1 MVSATRSATSA
12 MRSASRVIA
21 VASANIANI
30 GTSARPEDV
39 EVQAIS
45 RGRQM
50 GRHDAQPDTGGYVPV
65 RVEQESLEGGG
76 VRATIGAIVPSHL
89 LVMDPADP
97 LADDDGIVARPNV
110 DIEGELVA
118 VMRARRAYQLSLKVI
133 ETEDEMMGSLLDN
146 PI

>member
-12 MRSASRVIA
+12 MRSASRVVA

-30 GTSARPEDV
+30 GTSAKPEDV

-45 RGRQM
+45 RDRQM

-76 VRATIGAIVPSHL
+76 VRARIGAIVPSHL
-89 LVMDPADP
+89 LVVDPADP
-97 LADDDGIVARPNV
+97 LANDDGIVARPNV
-110 DIEGELVA
+110 DVEGELVS
-118 VMRARRAYQLSLKVI
+118 VMRARRAYELSLKVI

>member
-12 MRSASRVIA
+12 MRSASRVVA

-30 GTSARPEDV
+30 GTSAKPEDV

-45 RGRQM
+45 RDRQM

-76 VRATIGAIVPSHL
+76 VRARIGAIVPSHL
-89 LVMDPADP
+89 LEQFPIT
-97 LADDDGIVARPNV
+97 DGRILQQRSNFHIRSA
-110 DIEGELVA
+110 
-118 VMRARRAYQLSLKVI
+118 
-133 ETEDEMMGSLLDN
+133 
-146 PI
+146 